1 MINLVWPLSRSG
13 CIVVLIF
20 FFWVMINFVWQ
31 LTRSGWAPIA
41 KISFMTYLVHMDIQF
56 IFFRMQASFANYLES

>member
-1 MINLVWPLSRSG
+1 MIFACSRGLGSFINDFLSWG
-13 CIVVLIF
+13 
-20 FFWVMINFVWQ
+20 
-31 LTRSGWAPIA
+31 GWTPIA